1 MSKQN
6 TNKLLGLAF
15 IVIGTLAVLSN
26 FGLIPWRV
34 RHYIYQW
41 ENILIIIGGFLI
53 LSDQNKR
60 AGTIL
65 LVLGLILVIDDW
77 MWIDISIWDL
87 WPLIF
92 VFAGI
97 HLIRRTTQKPED
109 KNAGGIGVS
118 SHEFDNDRVEDVAVF
133 SGGDRVVTTKNFKG
147 GSLTAV
153 FGGSNIDI
161 TMSDMQQPTAEIDI
175 FYMFGGSKIRV
186 PKDWQVDLRVTNVFG
201 GMSDKRIMSD
211 ANINSEKRLIIKGL
225 VIFGGA
231 EISN

>member
-15 IVIGTLAVLSN
+15 IVIGTLAVLAN
-26 FGLIPWRV
+26 FDIIPWSV
-34 RHYIYQW
+34 RYYIFQW

-53 LSDQNKR
+53 LSGQNKR

-65 LVLGLILVIDDW
+65 LILGLVLVLDDW
-77 MWIDISIWDL
+77 TRIDISIWDL

-97 HLIRRTTQKPED
+97 HLIRRTVGQSED
-109 KNAGGIGVS
+109 GREPHANQDIPDMDKI
-118 SHEFDNDRVEDVAVF
+118 EDVAVF

-147 GSLTAV
+147 GTLTAV

-161 TMSDMQQPTAEIDI
+161 TMSDMQQPSAEIDI

-186 PKDWQVDLRVTNVFG
+186 PKDWHVDMRVTNVFG
-201 GMSDKRIMSD
+201 GMSDKRIISD
-211 ANINSEKRLIIKGL
+211 ANIHSEKRLIIKGL

-231 EISN
+231 EVSN